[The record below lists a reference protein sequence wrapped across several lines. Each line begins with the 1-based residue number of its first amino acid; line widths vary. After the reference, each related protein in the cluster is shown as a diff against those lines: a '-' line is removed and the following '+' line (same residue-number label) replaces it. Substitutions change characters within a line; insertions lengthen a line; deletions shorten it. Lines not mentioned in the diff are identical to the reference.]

1 MQVPRFL
8 LDEWL
13 NEYHFRSE
21 PPEFDLASSTGPPW
35 AVRDLL
41 GWMTPEDRKLFEE
54 TPATYSEVTGSRM
67 LRQAVADLHGVT
79 PEDVQIVTGAS
90 EALLILFFLA
100 AEPGAN
106 IVVPFPLY
114 PPVPVEA
121 RLFGLEPRFY
131 HLRREHDF
139 ALDLDEVKKLVDD
152 KTKFVLVNSPHNPTG
167 AVLSNAQMRELHD
180 FAVDRGVAFV
190 SDEVYHPIYH
200 QDETNSAAVLPH
212 ATVLGSFSKV
222 FSLSGLRVGWIVDR
236 DRARQRQY
244 ADARGYFTISN
255 SPLTEQLAVIALRHH
270 DMILTRTRRVVSANL
285 QLLDQFFAEWEGEL
299 SWVRPGGGL
308 ICFPW
313 LKRGDDARAFCRAVA
328 ERGTL
333 LAPGD
338 CFQMPEHFRL
348 GFGVTDEGFG
358 TALQRIADH
367 LVQRLR
373 PMGEVDEYRKGS
385 ITISNAG

>member
-1 MQVPRFL
+1 MQVPPFL

-21 PPEFDLASSTGPPW
+21 PPEFDLASSTGPRW
-35 AVRDLL
+35 TVRDLL
-41 GWMTPEDRKLFEE
+41 GWMSPEDRQLLEGTE
-54 TPATYSEVTGSRM
+54 AVYSPATGSPV
-67 LRQAVADLHGVT
+67 LRQTVADLQGVSSQ
-79 PEDVQIVTGAS
+79 DVQIVTGAS
-90 EALLILFFLA
+90 EALLILFYLA

-106 IVVPFPLY
+106 IVLPFPLY

-139 ALDLDEVKKLVDD
+139 AIDIDEVKNLVDD
-152 KTKFVLVNSPHNPTG
+152 KTKFILVNSPHNPTG
-167 AVLSNAQMRELHD
+167 VVLSNAQMRELHD
-180 FAVDRGVAFV
+180 FAVERGVQFV

-200 QDETNSAAVLPH
+200 RDETNSAATLPH
-212 ATVLGSFSKV
+212 AIVLGSFSKAL
-222 FSLSGLRVGWIVDR
+222 SLSGLRVGWIIDR
-236 DRARQRQY
+236 DAKRQRQY

-255 SPLTEQLAVIALRHH
+255 SPLTEQLAEVALRQR
-270 DMILTRTRRVVSANL
+270 DLILARTSKVVAANL
-285 QLLDQFFAEWEGEL
+285 QLLDQFFAEWKDEL
-299 SWVRPGGGL
+299 GWARPGGGM

-313 LKRGDDARAFCRAVA
+313 LKRGGDARVFCRAVA

-348 GFGVTDEGFG
+348 GFGVMEKGFG
-358 TALQRIADH
+358 NALQRIADH
-367 LVQRLR
+367 LTAS
-373 PMGEVDEYRKGS
+373 P
-385 ITISNAG
+385 ISAASTAQG

>member
-1 MQVPRFL
+1 MQVPPFL

-21 PPEFDLASSTGPPW
+21 PPEFDLASSTGPRW
-35 AVRDLL
+35 TVRDLL
-41 GWMTPEDRKLFEE
+41 GWMSPEDRQLLEGTE
-54 TPATYSEVTGSRM
+54 AVYSPATGSPV
-67 LRQAVADLHGVT
+67 LRQTVADLQGVSSQ
-79 PEDVQIVTGAS
+79 DVQIVTGAS
-90 EALLILFFLA
+90 EALLILFYLA

-106 IVVPFPLY
+106 IVLPFPLY

-139 ALDLDEVKKLVDD
+139 AIDIDEVKNLVDD
-152 KTKFVLVNSPHNPTG
+152 KTKFILVNSPHNPTG
-167 AVLSNAQMRELHD
+167 VVLSNAQMRELHD
-180 FAVDRGVAFV
+180 FAVERGVQFV

-200 QDETNSAAVLPH
+200 GDETNSAATLPH
-212 ATVLGSFSKV
+212 AIVLGSFSKAL
-222 FSLSGLRVGWIVDR
+222 SLSGLRVGWIIDR
-236 DRARQRQY
+236 DAKRQRQY

-255 SPLTEQLAVIALRHH
+255 SPLTEQLAEVALRQR
-270 DMILTRTRRVVSANL
+270 DLILARTSKVVAANL
-285 QLLDQFFAEWEGEL
+285 QLLDQFFAEWKDEL
-299 SWVRPGGGL
+299 GWVRPGGGM

-313 LKRGDDARAFCRAVA
+313 LKRGGDARVFCRAVA

-348 GFGVTDEGFG
+348 GFGVMEEGFG
-358 TALQRIADH
+358 NALQRIADH
-367 LVQRLR
+367 LTPRRSAQLLQHK
-373 PMGEVDEYRKGS
+373 DRKR
-385 ITISNAG
+385 I

>member
-1 MQVPRFL
+1 MQVPPFL

-21 PPEFDLASSTGPPW
+21 PPEFDLASSTGPRW
-35 AVRDLL
+35 SVRDLL
-41 GWMTPEDRKLFEE
+41 GWMSPEEKHLLDELPAVYS
-54 TPATYSEVTGSRM
+54 PATGSPM

-79 PEDVQIVTGAS
+79 AQDVQIVTGAS
-90 EALLILFFLA
+90 EALLILFYLA
-100 AEPGAN
+100 AELGAN
-106 IVVPFPLY
+106 VVLPFPLY

-131 HLRREHDF
+131 RLRRERDF
-139 ALDLDEVKKLVDD
+139 AIDIDEVKSLVDD
-152 KTKFVLVNSPHNPTG
+152 QTKFILVNSPHNPTG

-180 FAVDRGVAFV
+180 FAVARGVQFV

-200 QDETNSAAVLPH
+200 KAETNSAAGLPH
-212 ATVLGSFSKV
+212 SIVLGSFSKAL
-222 FSLSGLRVGWIVDR
+222 SLSGLRVGWLIDR
-236 DRARQRQY
+236 DPARQRQY

-255 SPLTEQLAVIALRHH
+255 SPLTEQLAVVALHH
-270 DMILTRTRRVVSANL
+270 RDKILARTSKIVTANL
-285 QLLDQFFAEWEGEL
+285 QLLDQFFAEWKDEL
-299 SWVRPGGGL
+299 GWVRPGGGM

-313 LKRGDDARAFCRAVA
+313 LKRGGDARAFCRAVA

-348 GFGVTDEGFG
+348 GFGVLEEGFG
-358 TALQRIADH
+358 AALQRIADH
-367 LVQRLR
+367 L
-373 PMGEVDEYRKGS
+373 
-385 ITISNAG
+385 ITLPVEAASSARG

>member
-1 MQVPRFL
+1 MQVPPFL

-21 PPEFDLASSTGPPW
+21 PPEFDLASSTGPRW
-35 AVRDLL
+35 TVRDLL
-41 GWMTPEDRKLFEE
+41 GWMSPEDRQLLEGTE
-54 TPATYSEVTGSRM
+54 AVYSPATGSPV
-67 LRQAVADLHGVT
+67 LRQTVADLQGVSSQ
-79 PEDVQIVTGAS
+79 DVQIVTGAS
-90 EALLILFFLA
+90 EALLILFYLA

-106 IVVPFPLY
+106 IVLPFPLY

-139 ALDLDEVKKLVDD
+139 AIDIDEVKNLVDD
-152 KTKFVLVNSPHNPTG
+152 KTKFILVNSPHNPTG
-167 AVLSNAQMRELHD
+167 VVLSNAQMRELHD
-180 FAVDRGVAFV
+180 FAVERGVQFV

-200 QDETNSAAVLPH
+200 GDETNSAATLPH
-212 ATVLGSFSKV
+212 AIVLGSFSKAL
-222 FSLSGLRVGWIVDR
+222 SLSGLRVGWIIDR
-236 DRARQRQY
+236 DAKRQRQY

-255 SPLTEQLAVIALRHH
+255 SPLTEQLAEVALRQR
-270 DMILTRTRRVVSANL
+270 DLILARTSKVVAANL
-285 QLLDQFFAEWEGEL
+285 QLLDQFFAEWKDEL
-299 SWVRPGGGL
+299 GWVRPGGGM

-313 LKRGDDARAFCRAVA
+313 LKRGGDARVFCRAVA

-348 GFGVTDEGFG
+348 GFGVMEEGFG
-358 TALQRIADH
+358 NALQRIADH
-367 LVQRLR
+367 LTAS
-373 PMGEVDEYRKGS
+373 P
-385 ITISNAG
+385 ISAASTAQG

>member
-1 MQVPRFL
+1 MQVPPFL

-21 PPEFDLASSTGPPW
+21 PPEFDLASSTGPRW
-35 AVRDLL
+35 SVRDLL
-41 GWMTPEDRKLFEE
+41 GWMTGEEKQLLEE
-54 TPATYSEVTGSRM
+54 TPALYSPATGSPM
-67 LRQAVADLHGVT
+67 LRQAVADLQGVT
-79 PEDVQIVTGAS
+79 SQDVQIVTGAS
-90 EALLILFFLA
+90 EALLILFYLA

-106 IVVPFPLY
+106 VVLPFPLY

-139 ALDLDEVKKLVDD
+139 AIDIDEVKNLVDD
-152 KTKFVLVNSPHNPTG
+152 KTRFILVNSPHNPTG

-180 FAVDRGVAFV
+180 FAVERGIQFI

-200 QDETNSAAVLPH
+200 KDETQSAAVLPH
-212 ATVLGSFSKV
+212 AIVLGSFSKAL
-222 FSLSGLRVGWIVDR
+222 SLSGLRVGWIIDR
-236 DRARQRQY
+236 DPARQRQY

-255 SPLTEQLAVIALRHH
+255 SPLTEHLALVALRQR
-270 DMILTRTRRVVSANL
+270 DLILARTSKIVTANL
-285 QLLDQFFAEWEGEL
+285 QLLDQFFAEWKDEL
-299 SWVRPGGGL
+299 GWVRPGGGM

-313 LKRGDDARAFCRAVA
+313 LKRGGDARVFCRAVA

-348 GFGVTDEGFG
+348 GFGVMEEGFG
-358 TALQRIADH
+358 TALQRITDQ
-367 LVQRLR
+367 LTSL
-373 PMGEVDEYRKGS
+373 P
-385 ITISNAG
+385 ISAASTAQG

>member
-1 MQVPRFL
+1 MQVPPFL

-21 PPEFDLASSTGPPW
+21 PPEFDLASSTGPRW
-35 AVRDLL
+35 NVRDLL
-41 GWMTPEDRKLFEE
+41 GWMSPDDNQLLEE
-54 TPATYSEVTGSRM
+54 TPAVYSPANGSPM
-67 LRQAVADLHGVT
+67 LRQAVADLQGVNSQ
-79 PEDVQIVTGAS
+79 DVQIVTGAS
-90 EALLILFFLA
+90 EALLILFYLA

-106 IVVPFPLY
+106 VVLPFPLY

-139 ALDLDEVKKLVDD
+139 AIDLDEVKKLVDD
-152 KTKFVLVNSPHNPTG
+152 KTKFILVNSPHNPTG
-167 AVLSNAQMRELHD
+167 SVLSNAQMRELHD
-180 FAVDRGVAFV
+180 FAVERGVQFV

-200 QDETNSAAVLPH
+200 NDETNSAAALPH
-212 ATVLGSFSKV
+212 AIVLGSFSKAL
-222 FSLSGLRVGWIVDR
+222 SLSGLRVGWIIDR
-236 DRARQRQY
+236 DPARQRQY

-255 SPLTEQLAVIALRHH
+255 SPLTEQLAVVALRHR
-270 DMILTRTRRVVSANL
+270 DKILARTSKVVTANL
-285 QLLDQFFAEWEGEL
+285 QLLDQFFAEWKNEL
-299 SWVRPGGGL
+299 GWVRPGGGM

-313 LKRGDDARAFCRAVA
+313 LKRGGDARVFCRAVA

-348 GFGVTDEGFG
+348 GFGVMEEGFG
-358 TALQRIADH
+358 NALQRIADFMTS
-367 LVQRLR
+367 L
-373 PMGEVDEYRKGS
+373 P
-385 ITISNAG
+385 INAASTAQG

>member
-1 MQVPRFL
+1 MQVPPFL

-21 PPEFDLASSTGPPW
+21 PPEFDLASSTGPRW
-35 AVRDLL
+35 TVRDLL
-41 GWMTPEDRKLFEE
+41 GWMSPEDRQLLEGTE
-54 TPATYSEVTGSRM
+54 AVYSPATGSPV
-67 LRQAVADLHGVT
+67 LRQTVADLQGVSSQ
-79 PEDVQIVTGAS
+79 DVQIVTGAS
-90 EALLILFFLA
+90 EALLILFYLA

-106 IVVPFPLY
+106 IVLPFPLY

-139 ALDLDEVKKLVDD
+139 AIDIDEVKNLVDD
-152 KTKFVLVNSPHNPTG
+152 KTKFILVNSPHNPTG
-167 AVLSNAQMRELHD
+167 VVLSNAQMRELHD
-180 FAVDRGVAFV
+180 FAVERGVQFV

-200 QDETNSAAVLPH
+200 RDETNSAATLPH
-212 ATVLGSFSKV
+212 AIVLGSFSKAL
-222 FSLSGLRVGWIVDR
+222 SLSGLRVGWIIDR
-236 DRARQRQY
+236 DAKRQRQY

-255 SPLTEQLAVIALRHH
+255 SPLTEQLAEVALRQR
-270 DMILTRTRRVVSANL
+270 DLILARTSKVVAANL
-285 QLLDQFFAEWEGEL
+285 QLLDQFFAEWKDEL
-299 SWVRPGGGL
+299 GWVRPGGGM

-313 LKRGDDARAFCRAVA
+313 LKRGGDARVFCRAVA

-348 GFGVTDEGFG
+348 GFGVMEEGFG
-358 TALQRIADH
+358 NALQRIADH
-367 LVQRLR
+367 LTAA
-373 PMGEVDEYRKGS
+373 P
-385 ITISNAG
+385 ISAASTAQG

>member
-1 MQVPRFL
+1 MQVPPFL

-21 PPEFDLASSTGPPW
+21 PPEFDLASSTGPRW
-35 AVRDLL
+35 TVRDLL
-41 GWMTPEDRKLFEE
+41 GWMSPEDRQLLEGTE
-54 TPATYSEVTGSRM
+54 AVYSPATGSPV
-67 LRQAVADLHGVT
+67 LRQTVADLQGVSSQ
-79 PEDVQIVTGAS
+79 DVQIVTGAS
-90 EALLILFFLA
+90 EALLILFYLA

-106 IVVPFPLY
+106 IVLPFPLY

-139 ALDLDEVKKLVDD
+139 AIDIDEVKNLVDD
-152 KTKFVLVNSPHNPTG
+152 KTKFILVNSPHNPTG
-167 AVLSNAQMRELHD
+167 VVLSNAQMRELHD
-180 FAVDRGVAFV
+180 FAVERGVQFV

-200 QDETNSAAVLPH
+200 RDETNSAATLPH
-212 ATVLGSFSKV
+212 AIVLGSFSKAL
-222 FSLSGLRVGWIVDR
+222 SLSGLRVGWIIDR
-236 DRARQRQY
+236 DANRQRQY

-255 SPLTEQLAVIALRHH
+255 SPLTEQLAEVALRQR
-270 DMILTRTRRVVSANL
+270 DLILARTSKVVAANL
-285 QLLDQFFAEWEGEL
+285 QLLDQFFAEWKDEL
-299 SWVRPGGGL
+299 GWVRPGGGM

-313 LKRGDDARAFCRAVA
+313 LKRGGDARVFCRAVA

-348 GFGVTDEGFG
+348 GFGVMEEGFG
-358 TALQRIADH
+358 NALQRIADH
-367 LVQRLR
+367 LTAS
-373 PMGEVDEYRKGS
+373 P
-385 ITISNAG
+385 ISAASTAQG